1 MLIKNNGKIYT
12 KLVTITLF
20 LDGRIGGDLLTFWLM
35 DSFIHPTNASH
46 LSCSVEKPV
55 VSEPVQGDRGLLSW
69 PSAAQSMGPQAC

>member
-20 LDGRIGGDLLTFWLM
+20 LDGRIGGDLFTFWLM

-55 VSEPVQGDRGLLSW
+55 VSEPVQVSEVCCAGL
-69 PSAAQSMGPQAC
+69 SAAQSMGPQAC